1 MTVTLGAMLA
11 CASAPKRPTLLE
23 AAPGDELAELSGLV
37 DVDPDADVVDVRL
50 VRELSRP
57 ALIRARAGDAVVLRV
72 AATPPRTLSLD
83 GAAASVFSP
92 TSDASVWLVMPQR
105 PGVFALRAAT
115 AQTTSVEAFVAVSPR
130 EASVKERVLFLD
142 DRADAAERIDGLG
155 NVLLMN
161 GAVRPT
167 LTVASGSVE
176 RWHVANIATAR
187 KFILVLPG
195 HGMAHVSGTEMAE
208 VELRPGDSVTI
219 DVRLDGPPS
228 TTVDLATLDGD
239 GTGSGEAYPVLRVY
253 YSAAGAATKSDGAQ

>member
-1 MTVTLGAMLA
+1 M
-11 CASAPKRPTLLE
+11 S
-23 AAPGDELAELSGLV
+23 
-37 DVDPDADVVDVRL
+37 
-50 VRELSRP
+50 
-57 ALIRARAGDAVVLRV
+57 
-72 AATPPRTLSLD
+72 LSLD

-92 TSDASVWLVMPQR
+92 TSDASVWLVMQQR
-105 PGVFALRAAT
+105 PGFFPLRAAN

-253 YSAAGAATKSDGAQ
+253 YSAAGAATKSEGAQ